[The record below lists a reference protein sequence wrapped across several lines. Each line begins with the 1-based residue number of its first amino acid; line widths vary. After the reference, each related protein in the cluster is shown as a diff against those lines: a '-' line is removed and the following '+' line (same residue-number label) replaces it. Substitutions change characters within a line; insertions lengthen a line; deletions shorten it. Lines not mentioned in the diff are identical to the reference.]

1 MTPDATPDRVWVDR
15 QTPAVYRAQTAV
27 AAQVRI
33 AAGAAGLDRRLVELV
48 NLRVSQ
54 INGCTHCLDT
64 HYRAAVRAGATE
76 QELAVLAAWR
86 RGGPF
91 SAFDRA
97 ALGLAEV
104 TATLPEESLLE
115 REYARARQHLS
126 DDQIS
131 VIVWI
136 ATTIG
141 AFNRVSILSKH
152 PVRARKENADMTDTA
167 ETTVTRNADKSR
179 YDIFYEGELAGF
191 AEYVERGEDTDFV
204 HTEIDKAFGGKGLG
218 TILAERALDDTV
230 ARGRTIIAHCPFI
243 KAFIDKHPKYDP
255 HVVGKGIKR

>member
-1 MTPDATPDRVWVDR
+1 GGGARR
-15 QTPAVYRAQTAV
+15 
-27 AAQVRI
+27 
-33 AAGAAGLDRRLVELV
+33 AAGARGGGGGGLPP
-48 NLRVSQ
+48 
-54 INGCTHCLDT
+54 
-64 HYRAAVRAGATE
+64 APVRFFARG
-76 QELAVLAAWR
+76 AVLS
-86 RGGPF
+86 P
-91 SAFDRA
+91 
-97 ALGLAEV
+97 
-104 TATLPEESLLE
+104 PP
-115 REYARARQHLS
+115 RQHLS

-179 YDIFYEGELAGF
+179 YDIFYGGELAGF

>member
-1 MTPDATPDRVWVDR
+1 ASRPFFAL
-15 QTPAVYRAQTAV
+15 PA
-27 AAQVRI
+27 
-33 AAGAAGLDRRLVELV
+33 
-48 NLRVSQ
+48 
-54 INGCTHCLDT
+54 
-64 HYRAAVRAGATE
+64 
-76 QELAVLAAWR
+76 
-86 RGGPF
+86 GP
-91 SAFDRA
+91 
-97 ALGLAEV
+97 
-104 TATLPEESLLE
+104 PPPP
-115 REYARARQHLS
+115 RQHLS

-179 YDIFYEGELAGF
+179 YDIFYGGELAGF

-255 HVVGKGIKR
+255 HVVGKGIQR